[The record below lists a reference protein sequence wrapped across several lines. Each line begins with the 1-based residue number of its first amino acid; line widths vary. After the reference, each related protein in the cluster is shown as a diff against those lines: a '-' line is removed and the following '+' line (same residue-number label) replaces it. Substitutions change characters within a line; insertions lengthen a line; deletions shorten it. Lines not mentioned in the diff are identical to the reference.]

1 MMSNSPTLP
10 EIEHHVKMLHRLGL
24 YAVPG
29 WDGGKLLPGTNQRE
43 LSLQPP
49 SLEQILAADYSDGLI
64 ILAGTEN
71 PFGGFVVAIDV
82 DNGPEYWPQMP
93 KGFLY
98 DELGTQNHK
107 RHIFVRT
114 TDRLEGCLNLVVRG
128 TGELVTEIKGLNLSL
143 RSWPTIPPGKP
154 RGYMPMSWP
163 IDPALDPPTM
173 TGRQLAEGM
182 ADLLSHTL
190 GESVWI
196 KDFDRGTVRGND
208 HRIVP
213 DSLALKVE
221 AELERRK
228 CKLKNPGAS
237 GWQSGFCPFHDN
249 TNTRAFSVN
258 LSMGWK
264 CFSTCGSGSIFNL
277 AHKLGLIGSRNR
289 SPRKRNKP
297 SQHKP
302 VPVEFEVTF

>member
-1 MMSNSPTLP
+1 M
-10 EIEHHVKMLHRLGL
+10 EIQQHLRMLHRLGL

-49 SLEQILAADYSDGLI
+49 SLDQILAADYSDGLI

-82 DNGPEYWPQMP
+82 DNGPEYWHDRQMP

-128 TGELVTEIKGLNLSL
+128 TGELVAEIKGLNLSL

-154 RGYMPMSWP
+154 RGYLPMSWP
-163 IDPALDPPTM
+163 INPAKDPPVGTAK
-173 TGRQLAEGM
+173 QLAHEL
-182 ADLLSHTL
+182 AELLSRTL

-196 KDFDRGTVRGND
+196 KDFDRPRVQGND
-208 HRIVP
+208 HRVVP
-213 DSLALKVE
+213 TSLAHQVDS
-221 AELERRK
+221 ELESRG
-228 CKLKNPGAS
+228 CKLRNPSGS

-258 LSMGWK
+258 LTLGWK
-264 CFSTCGSGSIFNL
+264 CFSTCGSGSIFDL
-277 AHKLGLIGSRNR
+277 AHKLGLTGSPNR
-289 SPRKRNKP
+289 STRKRNKP

-302 VPVEFEVTF
+302 VNVTWEVRF